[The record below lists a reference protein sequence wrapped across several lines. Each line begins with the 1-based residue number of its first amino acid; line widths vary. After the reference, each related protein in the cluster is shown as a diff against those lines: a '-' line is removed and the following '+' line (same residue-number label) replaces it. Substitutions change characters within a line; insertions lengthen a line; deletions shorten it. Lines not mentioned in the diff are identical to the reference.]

1 MDIDLS
7 FKTREKWLKTLNGK
21 YFDVCVIGGGIA
33 GAGIANLLSANGI
46 SVLLT
51 DKGDFASGTSSYSSK
66 LIHGGIRYLQ
76 QGHILLTRELLKE
89 RNYLVKNTDFV
100 KESEFHIL
108 IDDYSWNPF
117 TIRFGL
123 FIYELI
129 GGKIKIPRMKNNKYG
144 YEGFKGYFSYT
155 DALTDDAYLTVTNIV
170 SAAMNKAMV
179 LNYSEVTSFNEIE
192 NGTVEVSIK
201 DKVHGINAKAVCKVI
216 INATGPWVNEI
227 YKKYSGKEIKNLKL
241 SKGSHL
247 IISKKDEI
255 SNPIAFKSHI
265 DRRQMFVIPRD
276 ETMIVGTTDKFV
288 NSPDEF
294 SIDDEDMN
302 YIYDSAK
309 RIIPNLDENDILRG
323 YAGIRPLYG
332 RGDSPGRVT
341 RDFHIEMDGK
351 MISIMGVK
359 ITNYRNASR
368 NAVPYIRK
376 IFGRNISTKGL
387 PQILYQRPMNVDV
400 LYNIIKYEMP
410 VYPEDILMRRL
421 GLFFFKRDGGKSM
434 ENIIASK
441 LKSFEF

>member
-1 MDIDLS
+1 MNMELS
-7 FKTREKWLKTLNGK
+7 FKTREKWLKSLNGK

-46 SVLLT
+46 SVLLL

-76 QGHILLTRELLKE
+76 QGHILLTRELLRE
-89 RNYLVKNTDFV
+89 RNYLVKNTNFV

-108 IDDYSWNPF
+108 IDNFSWNPY

-129 GGKIKIPRMKNNKYG
+129 GGKITIPRMKNDKYN
-144 YEGFKGYFSYT
+144 YDGFRGYFSYT

-170 SAAMNKAMV
+170 SAAMNNAVV
-179 LNYSEVTSFNEIE
+179 LNYAEVISFNESE

-201 DKVHGINAKAVCKVI
+201 DKVSGFNAKAVCKVI

-227 YKKYSGKEIKNLKL
+227 SKKYSGKEIKNLKL

-247 IISKKDEI
+247 IVSKKSQI
-255 SNPIAFKSHI
+255 SNPLAFKSHI
-265 DRRQMFVIPRD
+265 DRRQMFVIPRE

-288 NSPDEF
+288 DSPNDF
-294 SIDDEDMN
+294 RIDDEDSN
-302 YIYDSAK
+302 YIYESVK
-309 RIIPNLDENDILRG
+309 RIIPDLSGDDILRG

-341 RDFHIEMDGK
+341 RDFHIETNGK

-368 NAVPYIRK
+368 SAVPYIRK
-376 IFGRNISTKGL
+376 LLGRNISTAGL
-387 PQILYQRPMNVDV
+387 PQILYQRPENDDLIENV
-400 LYNIIKYEMP
+400 IKYEMP
-410 VYPEDILMRRL
+410 VYPEDIIMRRL
-421 GLFFFKRDGGKSM
+421 GLYFFKKDGGKSM
-434 ENIIASK
+434 ENEINSK
-441 LKSFEF
+441 LKSYEM